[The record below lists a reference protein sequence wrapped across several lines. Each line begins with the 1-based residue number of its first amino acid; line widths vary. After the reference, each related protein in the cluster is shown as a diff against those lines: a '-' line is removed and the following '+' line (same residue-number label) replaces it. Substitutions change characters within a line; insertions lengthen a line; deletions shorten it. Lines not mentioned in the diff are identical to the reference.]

1 MNNNIEINLDFQTGL
16 NTISLTGLLAI
27 LDRELK
33 TKNLQFTY
41 GYSYC
46 EQEKGVV
53 RQVTGLTWEEKGFR
67 PKTIGDLME
76 FCQAVLNAKE
86 ENNFFVIDHHF
97 QISREDRD
105 KVIKFSSDGRKFGET
120 FEDFLQK
127 FYDLGISVKIIAS
140 LDDFRNFIG

>member
-1 MNNNIEINLDFQTGL
+1 MNNIEIGLDFQTGC
-16 NTISLTGLLAI
+16 NTINLTGLQPI
-27 LDRELK
+27 LEKEFK
-33 TKNLQFTY
+33 TKNLEFTY

-46 EQEKGVV
+46 DKEKGVV
-53 RQVTGLTWEEKGFR
+53 RQVTGLTWEYNNFR
-67 PKTIGDLME
+67 PETIGDLME
-76 FCQAVLNAKE
+76 FCQAALDAKE
-86 ENNFFVIDHHF
+86 KDGVFVMHERF

-120 FEDFLQK
+120 FDDFLQK